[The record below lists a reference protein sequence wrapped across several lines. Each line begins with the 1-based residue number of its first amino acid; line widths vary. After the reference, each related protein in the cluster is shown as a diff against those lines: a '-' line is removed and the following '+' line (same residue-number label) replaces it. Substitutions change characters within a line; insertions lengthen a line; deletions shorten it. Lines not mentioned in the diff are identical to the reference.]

1 MVIRW
6 TKQAV
11 DSLKIIYRFYLST
24 AGRDK
29 ALEIISAIRQE
40 TNYLLLFPKMG
51 QVEYIQ
57 PEFSQAQGLQP
68 DGVPK
73 ALPEHAPSVMEK
85 TSAAIPAADALCL
98 TGTPSSQPL
107 TAPSVTPLTK

>member
-57 PEFSQAQGLQP
+57 PEFSRYRYIVKGHCKIYYTIHPQYIRIAFVWDTRQDPKQLAQYLLGN
-68 DGVPK
+68 K
-73 ALPEHAPSVMEK
+73 
-85 TSAAIPAADALCL
+85 
-98 TGTPSSQPL
+98 
-107 TAPSVTPLTK
+107 